1 MPEPVLLLGLATL
14 ALVGTVVWR
23 RRRSGVPQRM
33 SGPEQASTVE
43 VPDAQLR
50 EQVERA
56 WAQVSTLVDG
66 LIGSG
71 QLIDRELLLDLARFL
86 ESAMPAV
93 VAYERLLARA
103 SERRDL
109 GVLVSLPHR
118 SA

>member
-1 MPEPVLLLGLATL
+1 MVGLVVLAVAGAVALGQWCRAGVAVT
-14 ALVGTVVWR
+14 GT
-23 RRRSGVPQRM
+23 GTDD
-33 SGPEQASTVE
+33 AE

-56 WAQVSTLVDG
+56 WAQVSILVDR

-93 VAYERLLARA
+93 VAYERLLARV
-103 SERRDL
+103 SEESDL
-109 GVLVSLPHR
+109 AVLLALPGR
-118 SA
+118 ERA